1 MPVRSKVPRPGAR
14 SVGPSPYL
22 TRFAHPRLHTE
33 GDPHDRSR
41 AVRIDVR
48 EHAPDRAGDRRRPLR
63 IHRGPYRTGFGRL
76 RSLLPELVAIGAPTH
91 AHTLPRASSREDAA
105 KWASDPEQHLVL
117 DPEASGPGV
126 REWIDSLSAAPV
138 AWAAF
143 GTRVDI
149 PRIFAGDASA
159 GIERRLRRLDS
170 RPVSDSECFLVT
182 TKNALVDG
190 ELDRARAWGASLGE
204 AAFAGQTSR

>member
-1 MPVRSKVPRPGAR
+1 MTALVLYESMFGNTRQIAQAIGDGLSAFTDVRIEPASAR
-14 SVGPSPYL
+14 S
-22 TRFAHPRLHTE
+22 
-33 GDPHDRSR
+33 DPAS
-41 AVRIDVR
+41 A
-48 EHAPDRAGDRRRPLR
+48 
-63 IHRGPYRTGFGRL
+63 
-76 RSLLPELVAIGAPTH
+76 ELVVIGAPTH

-105 KWASDPEQHLVL
+105 KWAADPEQHLVL

-126 REWIDSLSAAPV
+126 REWIDALSTAPA

-159 GIERRLRRLDS
+159 GIERRIRRLNA
-170 RPVSDSECFLVT
+170 RPVADSECFLVT

-190 ELDRARAWGASLGE
+190 ELDRAREWGASLGQATFE
-204 AAFAGQTSR
+204 RQATP

>member
-1 MPVRSKVPRPGAR
+1 MTALVLYESMFGN
-14 SVGPSPYL
+14 
-22 TRFAHPRLHTE
+22 TRRIAQAIADGLSAFTE
-33 GDPHDRSR
+33 
-41 AVRIDVR
+41 VRI
-48 EHAPDRAGDRRRPLR
+48 EPASAGSDP
-63 IHRGPYRTGFGRL
+63 
-76 RSLLPELVAIGAPTH
+76 SSAELVVIGAPTH

-170 RPVSDSECFLVT
+170 RPVTDSECFLVT